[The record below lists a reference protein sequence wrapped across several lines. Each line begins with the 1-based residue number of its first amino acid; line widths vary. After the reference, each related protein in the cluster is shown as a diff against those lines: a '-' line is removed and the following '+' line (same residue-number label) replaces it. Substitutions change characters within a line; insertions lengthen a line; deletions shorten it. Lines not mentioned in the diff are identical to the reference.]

1 MKVWSLI
8 AKNLED
14 TGCCA
19 MVTMTEVLG
28 SAPREAGTRM
38 VIRPDGGFHGTI
50 GGGTLEWRAQA
61 DAQKLMHH
69 QKPLLNFSQHA
80 LGPELG
86 QCCGGAVKLLIEVF
100 AKEQLEH
107 VRELAVQEE
116 TGPFSTRGY
125 YTDDR
130 VIREVTDEIHQ
141 ELNFDTNGDILEN
154 FGEKKRQVYL
164 YGAGHIGR
172 ALMLNMA
179 ALPFDLVWIDSRH
192 NALPPI
198 TAGNVEKVYTPTPVE
213 TLVLAPN
220 GAFIV
225 IMTHSHS
232 LDLDLVNA
240 ALAAERFAYVGVIGS
255 STKKARFK
263 SRLKSF
269 GMENRNINKLI
280 CPIGIDGIKSKH
292 PAAIAASV
300 TAELLIKDEEIS
312 KREAVLDS
320 NNMTD
325 LNRVEKTAKFVQ

>member
-8 AKNLED
+8 AKHLENA
-14 TGCCA
+14 GCCA

-38 VIRPDGGFHGTI
+38 IIRPDGGFHGTI
-50 GGGTLEWRAQA
+50 GGGTLEWHVQA
-61 DAQKLMHH
+61 KAQKLMRN
-69 QKPLLNFSQHA
+69 QKALLNFSQHA

-100 AKEQLEH
+100 TKEQLDD
-107 VRELAVQEE
+107 VKELAIMEE
-116 TGPFSTRGY
+116 TGPFSTQGLFRE
-125 YTDDR
+125 DR
-130 VIREVTDEIHQ
+130 VIRKITEEAHQ
-141 ELNFDTNGDILEN
+141 KLRFDPNGDILES

-192 NALPPI
+192 NALPSVTP
-198 TAGNVEKVYTPTPVE
+198 GNVEKIYTPTPVE
-213 TLVLAPN
+213 TLASAPD
-220 GAFIV
+220 GSFIV
-225 IMTHSHS
+225 IMTHSHA

-255 STKKARFK
+255 DTKKARFK

-269 GMENRNINKLI
+269 GMNADNIDKLI
-280 CPIGIDGIKSKH
+280 CPIGIDGIASKH

-312 KREAVLDS
+312 KRETLLDS
-320 NNMTD
+320 NTMTN

>member
-8 AKNLED
+8 AKHLED
-14 TGCCA
+14 AGCCA

-50 GGGTLEWRAQA
+50 GGGTLEWHVQA
-61 DAQKLMHH
+61 EAQKLMRN
-69 QKPLLNFSQHA
+69 QKALLSFSQHA

-100 AKEQLEH
+100 TKEQLHE
-107 VRELAVQEE
+107 VKELAAQEGK
-116 TGPFSTRGY
+116 GPFSILGHFTS
-125 YTDDR
+125 DR
-130 VIREVTDEIHQ
+130 VIREVTNETHQ
-141 ELNFDTNGDILEN
+141 KLGFDVNGNLLES
-154 FGEKKRQVYL
+154 FSEKKRQVYL

-179 ALPFDLVWIDSRH
+179 ALPFDLIWIDSRH
-192 NALPPI
+192 NALPSVTP
-198 TAGNVEKVYTPTPVE
+198 GNVEKIYTPTPVK
-213 TLVLAPN
+213 TLAKAPD

-240 ALAAERFAYVGVIGS
+240 ALTAERFSYVGVIGS
-255 STKKARFK
+255 DTKKARFK

-269 GMENRNINKLI
+269 GMERTNIEKLI

-300 TAELLIKDEEIS
+300 TAELLIKDEEVS
-312 KREAVLDS
+312 KLEADLDS
-320 NNMTD
+320 DHMTD

>member
-8 AKNLED
+8 AKHLED
-14 TGCCA
+14 VGCCA

-61 DAQKLMHH
+61 DAQKLMRN
-69 QKPLLNFSQHA
+69 KKALLNFSQHA

-100 AKEQLEH
+100 TKEQLSD
-107 VRELAVQEE
+107 VKELAVMEE
-116 TGPFSTRGY
+116 TGPFSTRGCFNA
-125 YTDDR
+125 DR
-130 VIREVTDEIHQ
+130 VVRKITEESQ
-141 ELNFDTNGDILEN
+141 QKLSFDRNGDILES

-192 NALPPI
+192 NALPSI
-198 TAGNVEKVYTPTPVE
+198 TPGNVEKIYTPTPVE
-213 TLVLAPN
+213 TLTTAPD

-225 IMTHSHS
+225 IMTHSHA

-240 ALAAERFAYVGVIGS
+240 ALSAERFAYVGVIGS
-255 STKKARFK
+255 DTKKARFK

-269 GMENRNINKLI
+269 GMVKQNINKLV

-300 TAELLIKDEEIS
+300 TAELLIRDEKI
-312 KREAVLDS
+312 AQQGTVLDS
-320 NNMTD
+320 NDRID
-325 LNRVEKTAKFVQ
+325 LVRDKKALKFVQ

>member
-8 AKNLED
+8 AKHLED

-38 VIRPDGGFHGTI
+38 IIRPDGGFHGTI
-50 GGGTLEWRAQA
+50 GGGTLEWHVQA
-61 DAQKLMHH
+61 EAQKLMRNP
-69 QKPLLNFSQHA
+69 KALLNFSQHA

-100 AKEQLEH
+100 TKEQLHE
-107 VRELAVQEE
+107 VKELAAQEE
-116 TGPFSTRGY
+116 TGPFSTQGHF
-125 YTDDR
+125 TADR
-130 VIREVTDEIHQ
+130 VIREVINKTHNK
-141 ELNFDTNGDILEN
+141 LSFDANGDILEN

-172 ALMLNMA
+172 ALMLNIA

-192 NALPPI
+192 NALPSV
-198 TAGNVEKVYTPTPVE
+198 TAGNVEKIYTPTPVE
-213 TLVLAPN
+213 TLATAPD

-255 STKKARFK
+255 DTKKARFK

-269 GMENRNINKLI
+269 GMEKTNVEKLI

-300 TAELLIKDEEIS
+300 TAELLIKDEEVS
-312 KREAVLDS
+312 KQEAGLDS

-325 LNRVEKTAKFVQ
+325 LNRVEKTVKFVQ

>member
-1 MKVWSLI
+1 MKVWSRI
-8 AKNLED
+8 AKHLED

-38 VIRPDGGFHGTI
+38 IIRPDGGFHGTI

-61 DAQKLMHH
+61 DAQKLMRH
-69 QKPLLNFSQHA
+69 QKTLLSFSQHA

-100 AKEQLEH
+100 TQEQLQH
-107 VRELAVQEE
+107 VQELATQEE

-125 YTDDR
+125 FTDDR
-130 VIREVTDEIHQ
+130 IIREITKEASQ
-141 ELNFDTNGDILEN
+141 ELNFDANGDILEN
-154 FGEKKRQVYL
+154 FGEKKRQIYL

-192 NALPPI
+192 NALPSVTP
-198 TAGNVEKVYTPTPVE
+198 GNVEKIYTPTPVE
-213 TLVLAPN
+213 TLVSAPD

-240 ALAAERFAYVGVIGS
+240 ALAAERFAYIGVIGS
-255 STKKARFK
+255 DTKKARFK

-269 GMENRNINKLI
+269 GMEKTNIEKLI

-312 KREAVLDS
+312 KQQAVLDS
-320 NNMTD
+320 NDMTD
-325 LNRVEKTAKFVQ
+325 MNRVEKTAKFVQ